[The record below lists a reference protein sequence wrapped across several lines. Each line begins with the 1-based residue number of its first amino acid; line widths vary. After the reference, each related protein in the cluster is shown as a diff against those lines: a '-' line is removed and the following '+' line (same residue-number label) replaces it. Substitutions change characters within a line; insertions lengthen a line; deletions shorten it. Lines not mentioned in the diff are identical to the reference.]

1 MAIADLTN
9 GKVQFGRNLDTLVI
23 VDNFQSKRGGV
34 TLDVTGFSKPYI
46 RGGHVVIKETSTG
59 DLKPMPLNSGG
70 TAYDTLLPVG
80 HTYYGHVVNSV
91 LTSKPFVGIT
101 RRGAVNHKVVDA
113 SIGYYDM
120 ATILADLKTNLTLI
134 DYLADNE

>member
-59 DLKPMPLNSGG
+59 DLKPMPLNSDG
-70 TAYDTLLPVG
+70 TDYDTLPVG

-101 RRGAVNHKVVDA
+101 RRGAVNHKVIDA

>member
-1 MAIADLTN
+1 MAIADLIN

-46 RGGHVVIKETSTG
+46 RGGHVVIKETATG
-59 DLKPMPLNSGG
+59 ELKPMPLNSGG
-70 TAYDTLLPVG
+70 TAYDTLPVG

>member
-1 MAIADLTN
+1 MAIADLIN

-46 RGGHVVIKETSTG
+46 RGGHVVIKETVTG
-59 DLKPMPLNSGG
+59 ELKPMPLNSGG
-70 TAYDTLLPVG
+70 TAYDTLPVG

>member
-59 DLKPMPLNSGG
+59 DLKPMPLNSDG
-70 TAYDTLLPVG
+70 TAYDTLPVG

-101 RRGAVNHKVVDA
+101 RRGAVNHKVGDA
-113 SIGYYDM
+113 SIGYYYM
-120 ATILADLKTNLTLI
+120 STILEDLKTNLTLI
-134 DYLADNE
+134 DYLDDNE

>member
-46 RGGHVVIKETSTG
+46 RGGHVVIKETATG
-59 DLKPMPLNSGG
+59 ELKPMPLNSGG
-70 TAYDTLLPVG
+70 TAYGELPSG

>member
-70 TAYDTLLPVG
+70 TAYDTLPVG

-101 RRGAVNHKVVDA
+101 RRGAVNNKVVDA

>member
-70 TAYDTLLPVG
+70 TAYDTLPVG

>member
-46 RGGHVVIKETSTG
+46 RGGHVVIKETATG
-59 DLKPMPLNSGG
+59 ELKPMPLNSAG
-70 TAYDTLLPVG
+70 TAYDTLPVG

>member
-70 TAYDTLLPVG
+70 TAYDTLPSG

-101 RRGAVNHKVVDA
+101 RRGVVNHKVVDA

-120 ATILADLKTNLTLI
+120 ATILSDLKTDLTLI

>member
-59 DLKPMPLNSGG
+59 DLKPMPLNLGG
-70 TAYDTLLPVG
+70 TAYDTLPVG

-120 ATILADLKTNLTLI
+120 ATILADLKTDLTLI

>member
-70 TAYDTLLPVG
+70 TAYDTLPVG
-80 HTYYGHVVNSV
+80 YTYYGHVVNSV

>member
-9 GKVQFGRNLDTLVI
+9 VGIQLGRNLDTLVV

-34 TLDVTGFSKPYI
+34 TLDVTGFPKASI
-46 RGGHVVIKETSTG
+46 RGGHVVIKATATG
-59 DLKPMPLNSGG
+59 ELKPMPLNAGG
-70 TAYDTLLPVG
+70 TAYAALPAD

-101 RRGAVNHKVVDA
+101 RRAVINHKVVDA
-113 SIGYYDM
+113 ANGYFDM
-120 ATILADLKTNLTLI
+120 APILTALKGALTLI

>member
-1 MAIADLTN
+1 MAIADLIN

-46 RGGHVVIKETSTG
+46 RGGHAVIKETATG
-59 DLKPMPLNSGG
+59 ELKPMPLNSGG
-70 TAYDTLLPVG
+70 TAYDTLPVG

>member
-46 RGGHVVIKETSTG
+46 RGGHVVIKATATG
-59 DLKPMPLNSGG
+59 ELKPMPLNSAG
-70 TAYDTLLPVG
+70 TAYDTLPAG

-101 RRGAVNHKVVDA
+101 RRGVVNHKVVDA

>member
-70 TAYDTLLPVG
+70 TAYDTLPVG

-101 RRGAVNHKVVDA
+101 RRGAVNHKVGDA
-113 SIGYYDM
+113 SIGYYYM
-120 ATILADLKTNLTLI
+120 ATILEDLKTNLTLI
-134 DYLADNE
+134 DYLAEKE

>member
-46 RGGHVVIKETSTG
+46 RGGHVVIKETLTG

-70 TAYDTLLPVG
+70 TAYDTLPVG

>member
-46 RGGHVVIKETSTG
+46 RGGHVVIKETATG
-59 DLKPMPLNSGG
+59 ELKPMPLNPGG
-70 TAYDTLLPVG
+70 TAYGVLPSG

>member
-46 RGGHVVIKETSTG
+46 RGGHVVIKETATG
-59 DLKPMPLNSGG
+59 ELKPMPLNSGG
-70 TAYDTLLPVG
+70 TAYDTLPVG

>member
-59 DLKPMPLNSGG
+59 DLKPMPLDSGG
-70 TAYDTLLPVG
+70 TDYDTLPPG

>member
-70 TAYDTLLPVG
+70 TAYDTLPSG

>member
-46 RGGHVVIKETSTG
+46 RGGHVVIKETLTG
-59 DLKPMPLNSGG
+59 DLKPMPLNSDG
-70 TAYDTLLPVG
+70 TAYDTLPVG

-101 RRGAVNHKVVDA
+101 RRGAVNHKVVDT
-113 SIGYYDM
+113 SIGYYYM
-120 ATILADLKTNLTLI
+120 STILEDLKTNLTLI
-134 DYLADNE
+134 DYLGDNE

>member
-46 RGGHVVIKETSTG
+46 RGGHVVIKETATG
-59 DLKPMPLNSGG
+59 ELKPMPL
-70 TAYDTLLPVG
+70 
-80 HTYYGHVVNSV
+80 
-91 LTSKPFVGIT
+91 KQ
-101 RRGAVNHKVVDA
+101 RW
-113 SIGYYDM
+113 M
-120 ATILADLKTNLTLI
+120 A
-134 DYLADNE
+134 

>member
-70 TAYDTLLPVG
+70 TAYDTLPSG

-120 ATILADLKTNLTLI
+120 ATILADLKTHLTLI

>member
-23 VDNFQSKRGGV
+23 ANNFQSKGGGV
-34 TLDVTGFSKPYI
+34 TLDVTGFSKPNI
-46 RGGHVVIKETSTG
+46 RGGHVVIKETATG
-59 DLKPMPLNSGG
+59 ELKPMPLNVGG
-70 TAYDTLLPVG
+70 TAYGTLPAE
-80 HTYYGHVVNSV
+80 HTYYGHVINSV

-101 RRGAVNHKVVDA
+101 RRGVVNHKVVDA
-113 SIGYYDM
+113 AIGYFDM
-120 ATILADLKTNLTLI
+120 APILADLKTNLTLI

>member
-46 RGGHVVIKETSTG
+46 RGGHVVIKETATG
-59 DLKPMPLNSGG
+59 ELKPMPLNSAG
-70 TAYDTLLPVG
+70 TAYDTLPVG

-101 RRGAVNHKVVDA
+101 RRGVVNRVSVEVLLLDITLSDNKK
-113 SIGYYDM
+113 
-120 ATILADLKTNLTLI
+120 ATFGPALMINRVFLPI
-134 DYLADNE
+134 

>member
-59 DLKPMPLNSGG
+59 ELKPMPLNSGG
-70 TAYDTLLPVG
+70 TAYDTLPVG

-101 RRGAVNHKVVDA
+101 RRGEVNHKVVDA

>member
-46 RGGHVVIKETSTG
+46 RGGHVVIKETATG
-59 DLKPMPLNSGG
+59 ELKPMPLNSGG
-70 TAYDTLLPVG
+70 TAYGTLPSG

>member
-70 TAYDTLLPVG
+70 TAYDTLPVG

-120 ATILADLKTNLTLI
+120 ATILADLKTDLTLI

>member
-70 TAYDTLLPVG
+70 TAYDTLPVG
-80 HTYYGHVVNSV
+80 HSYYGHVVNSV